1 MARKNEQNKLQ
12 TLVLTIAATI
22 LLTLF
27 MAIPL
32 MLIGYTW
39 MMYALKVVP
48 LWLAIV
54 VSAITS
60 LTEALLIVGSVE
72 N

>member
-54 VSAITS
+54 VSAVTS
-60 LTEALLIVGSVE
+60 LTEALLIVSSVE